1 MSASATGR
9 KVGNYRFEEMIGE
22 GGVGEVYRATD
33 LLLDRT
39 VAIKALRADLA
50 ARNDVVERFRAEAQT
65 LAQLNHPN
73 IATLYSLVLEDEQ
86 LYMVME
92 FVSGRTFAAL
102 LKEEG
107 PMPPGRALPLFFEA
121 LGAIGYAH
129 DQGFVHRDVKAANVM
144 LDDRGQVKVMDFGI
158 ARALGS
164 SRATEQGHLVGT
176 LPYMSPE
183 QIRGDETDARA
194 DIYSLGVL
202 LFHLLTGRV
211 PFARRSDYE
220 VMRAHVELE
229 PPPPRHFVP
238 GLSPALEAVVLRAL
252 AKEPDQ
258 RFGTTAELREALES
272 AAAIEVLG
280 DPTREQGITATK
292 SFEATV
298 VLVDDE
304 DAVASDP
311 EPTLEHEALE
321 RAVVSGDAPTRRI
334 ERPEATSMRRHAWRA
349 AAGLALVGLLATG
362 ANLLWIARDGD
373 APSSEDRS
381 VADAGDSDAGA
392 PSGPGVKGDIAEAAI
407 AAPADSASP
416 ETLARDRSAATSKE
430 RPLGRDTA
438 GDAGV
443 PSASG
448 QNLVVGPDTPD
459 LPAGAPPRA
468 SAPKRRAPKPSPKR
482 DSTDKEAP
490 GWVIRRR

>member
-1 MSASATGR
+1 MRPSAAPSAIGR
-9 KVGNYRFEEMIGE
+9 TVGNYRFEEKIGE

-50 ARNDVVERFRAEAQT
+50 ARPEVVERFRSEAQT

-73 IATLYSLVLEDEQ
+73 IATLYSLLLEEGQ

-102 LKEEG
+102 LKEAG
-107 PMPPGRALPLFFEA
+107 PMRPDRALPLFFEA

-129 DQGFVHRDVKAANVM
+129 EQGFVHRDVKAANVM

-164 SRATEQGHLVGT
+164 RRTTEQGYLVGT

-183 QIRGDETDARA
+183 QIRGEETDARA

-238 GLSPALEAVVLRAL
+238 GLSAELEAVVLRAL
-252 AKEPDQ
+252 AKNPGD
-258 RFGTTAELREALES
+258 RFATTDELREALEID
-272 AAAIEVLG
+272 AAIEVLHEASREFG
-280 DPTREQGITATK
+280 VTAPDYFERTVVLDEDGEEAVAATPDREPTRE
-292 SFEATV
+292 
-298 VLVDDE
+298 
-304 DAVASDP
+304 
-311 EPTLEHEALE
+311 HETIE
-321 RAVVSGDAPTRRI
+321 RATSFGDAPTRRI
-334 ERPEATSMRRHAWRA
+334 QRPSSIAAISDWRHAWRA
-349 AAGLALVGLLATG
+349 AAGLLLAGLLLAG
-362 ANLLWIARDGD
+362 ANLLWIARDTD
-373 APSSEDRS
+373 APSSRKRPTTEAPVASADAPTATAAASSLAEAGVDPVAESPTTEGAAARAANGARASADPS
-381 VADAGDSDAGA
+381 VAPQS
-392 PSGPGVKGDIAEAAI
+392 
-407 AAPADSASP
+407 APADPPA
-416 ETLARDRSAATSKE
+416 ARPRRA
-430 RPLGRDTA
+430 
-438 GDAGV
+438 V
-443 PSASG
+443 P
-448 QNLVVGPDTPD
+448 D
-459 LPAGAPPRA
+459 
-468 SAPKRRAPKPSPKR
+468 RRAPRQSPKS
-482 DSTDKEAP
+482 DATNQEGQ
-490 GWVIRRR
+490 GWVIKRQ